1 VKGTPGYERAPDIL
15 RDADIA
21 MYRAKA
27 DGKARFALFD
37 TYLRERA
44 ITRLELEGDL
54 RVALDRKE
62 FQVYYQPI
70 LSLETSRVTG
80 FEALLRWFHPVRGL
94 IYPEEFIPVFE
105 ETGLILSVGS
115 WVLEEACRQ
124 LRDWQNQFPS
134 DPPLTMSVNI
144 SGRQFAQST
153 FLEQIKGILRGAG
166 LDPRTL
172 KLEITESLLMENSES
187 AVAILTR
194 LHDLGVQLLID
205 DFGTGFSSLGYVQHF
220 PIDTIKIDRIFIR
233 QMGEKGNRS
242 EIAHTIV
249 QLANELGLGTIAEG
263 IETEEQLDLLKV
275 MACGQGQGWLF
286 SKALSRENIEVY
298 LKSKPGTCRPGSQ
311 PIEPGV
317 DEV

>member
-1 VKGTPGYERAPDIL
+1 
-15 RDADIA
+15 
-21 MYRAKA
+21 
-27 DGKARFALFD
+27 
-37 TYLRERA
+37 
-44 ITRLELEGDL
+44 
-54 RVALDRKE
+54 
-62 FQVYYQPI
+62 
-70 LSLETSRVTG
+70 
-80 FEALLRWFHPVRGL
+80 
-94 IYPEEFIPVFE
+94 
-105 ETGLILSVGS
+105 
-115 WVLEEACRQ
+115 
-124 LRDWQNQFPS
+124 
-134 DPPLTMSVNI
+134 
-144 SGRQFAQST
+144 
-153 FLEQIKGILRGAG
+153 
-166 LDPRTL
+166 L